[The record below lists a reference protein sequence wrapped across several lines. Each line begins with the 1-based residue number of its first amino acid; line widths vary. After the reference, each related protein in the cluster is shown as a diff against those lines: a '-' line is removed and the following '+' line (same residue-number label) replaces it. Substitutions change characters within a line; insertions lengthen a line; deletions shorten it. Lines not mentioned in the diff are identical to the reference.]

1 MTRRPDTDADA
12 DTDAHADTHTDADT
26 DAHADAHT
34 DADASTHADTHTDV
48 DASTHVDTDTDA
60 HTQTHTHTRRG
71 VVATL
76 AATALA
82 GCSAG
87 DLPLPGSERRLDAAE
102 IRIDDPAVDETG
114 DPDPRVAE
122 TYPVAVAPAQFRRH
136 RDRTLTLLGRVPTPV
151 PAATIPNGA
160 VRTEVADGV
169 ADAGAALG
177 DAQTARSD
185 RNALARL
192 RHGRERAAYAA
203 AGWRFANGDLTPA
216 AVRERWETVR
226 TEARAAAAAHAPVAD
241 DPVTAVGV
249 HAPVER
255 LLATATDPDEPRAE
269 SRLVRVAERAAAAE
283 ASRAALAD
291 ARHLTARAVGDA
303 GSGGSG
309 GSGGDDDNDDDGT
322 RNYRDR
328 LRRVARELFARAQRE
343 RESLPSAPTGDD
355 RRLAR
360 RTLDQLDYAARK
372 RSRGLADAVGPASAV
387 ADATR
392 WLAALSALSWL
403 HAQLRQGDLARVES
417 AAWAVEV
424 RNDAAADLATAV
436 ESTEVPALARP
447 ILVEAARRLAD
458 ADAELER
465 LDDYGDLDPRRLH
478 EPVAR
483 SVAASA
489 LAAAALEVP
498 PEVAARL
505 RGSSES

>member
-1 MTRRPDTDADA
+1 MTRR
-12 DTDAHADTHTDADT
+12 THTDTGT
-26 DAHADAHT
+26 DANTHIST
-34 DADASTHADTHTDV
+34 DANTHIGTDANTHTD
-48 DASTHVDTDTDA
+48 TH
-60 HTQTHTHTRRG
+60 THTHTRRG

-87 DLPLPGSERRLDAAE
+87 DLSLPGTERRLDASE
-102 IRIDDPAVDETG
+102 IRIDDPTVDENG
-114 DPDPRVAE
+114 DPDPRVVE

-160 VRTEVADGV
+160 VRAEVADGAV
-169 ADAGAALG
+169 DAGTALG
-177 DAQTARSD
+177 AAQTARSD

-203 AGWRFANGDLTPA
+203 AGWRFADGDLEPA
-216 AVRERWETVR
+216 TVRERWET
-226 TEARAAAAAHAPVAD
+226 ARAKARTVAAEHAPVAD
-241 DPVTAVGV
+241 DPVTAVAV

-291 ARHLTARAVGDA
+291 ARHLADRAVGNA
-303 GSGGSG
+303 
-309 GSGGDDDNDDDGT
+309 GDDSATDSRGDGVT
-322 RNYRDR
+322 DYRDR
-328 LRRVARELFARAQRE
+328 LQRVARELFDRAQRE

-355 RRLAR
+355 HRLAR

-387 ADATR
+387 ADATQ

-403 HAQLRQGDLARVES
+403 HGQVRQGDLARVES

-436 ESTEVPALARP
+436 ESTEEPALARP
-447 ILVEAARRLAD
+447 TLVEAARRLAD

-465 LDDYGDLDPRRLH
+465 LDDYGDLDPQRLH

-483 SVAASA
+483 SATASA
-489 LAAAALEVP
+489 LAAAALAVP
-498 PEVAARL
+498 PEVAVRL
-505 RGSSES
+505 RDASGA